1 MVIFGSSLF
10 SPLSKTLRPSQSL
23 LRRSATIA
31 PQSYVS
37 SQNSTISPR
46 LRKAQ
51 LRLAEA
57 QGIIPIGASEDTTI
71 SLDVQSST
79 PSLSRVREI
88 GWRVAEP
95 SVKYDPISASSK
107 FFKEPIT
114 WLIRN
119 VQFILPVALFV
130 STIIIDVLTGKEEE
144 NRLRRA
150 DEILDLISAQSP
162 ALIKAGQALASRSDL
177 LPKEYLNSLQKLQDR
192 CPSYPSSEAFKLFE
206 SELGFPF
213 SEVMELDSLEP
224 IAAASIGQVYKGRLK
239 SNGAQVAIKIQ
250 RPGCE
255 ELIAVDLFI
264 LRWYAQ
270 LVQKVINLLK
280 RDIDLVSIIDD
291 FGELIYREIDYRA
304 EAVNAQRFAEL
315 YSTIPDVFVPKIY
328 TSLSTGKVLVMEW
341 VDGARLND
349 RRRLEEMGLDPSK
362 LIDTLVQCSLR
373 QLLENGF
380 FHADPH
386 VSKIYSFIRNGL
398 LILKRSVF
406 IYPGWKFVGDAVRK
420 AVLLGLWHGEL
431 RRIGAAAEHHRSS
444 GAHREPRFRVAFE
457 FIRTHGIYSA

>member
-1 MVIFGSSLF
+1 MKI
-10 SPLSKTLRPSQSL
+10 SQL
-23 LRRSATIA
+23 LRLSLGSVFLIFLGNSFPRSGHLLKRASTSQARFTLSATVF
-31 PQSYVS
+31 PQQYVPY
-37 SQNSTISPR
+37 QNATISPR

-57 QGIIPIGASEDTTI
+57 QGIIPIGASEDIATALT
-71 SLDVQSST
+71 VQPT
-79 PSLSRVREI
+79 APSLSRVREI
-88 GWRVAEP
+88 SWRVAEP
-95 SVKYDPISASSK
+95 AVKYDPVTASSK
-107 FFKEPIT
+107 FFKQPVT
-114 WLIRN
+114 WLVRN

-130 STIIIDVLTGKEEE
+130 TTIIVDVLTGKEEE

-150 DEILDLISAQSP
+150 DELLNLISAQSP

-192 CPSYPSSEAFKLFE
+192 CPAYPSSEAFKLFE

-213 SEVMELDSLEP
+213 SDVLELESLEP

-270 LVQKVINLLK
+270 LVQKGINLLQ

-315 YSTIPDVFVPKIY
+315 YSTIPDVFVPKVY
-328 TSLSTGKVLVMEW
+328 TDLSTGKVLVMEW

-349 RRRLEEMGLDPSK
+349 KARLDEMGLDSSR
-362 LIDTLVQCSLR
+362 LVDTLVQCSLQ

-386 VSKIYSFIRNGL
+386 VCNCIYLFYFSEQF
-398 LILKRSVF
+398 
-406 IYPGWKFVGDAVRK
+406 
-420 AVLLGLWHGEL
+420 
-431 RRIGAAAEHHRSS
+431 
-444 GAHREPRFRVAFE
+444 
-457 FIRTHGIYSA
+457 